1 MKFLGHIDEEKDIIN
16 LGEVGVAYMVILA
29 PENFGFPEDVVAQA
43 KAHNKVVFDAYAA
56 APEDAKPILYLSGS
70 NRNTPLEVGTTIVGE
85 SGQLASLDLS
95 QKAVISMDAYK
106 GEASV
111 FLSATLY
118 PDGSIA
124 LNSNNELGVEMVQLA
139 TTDYVDDVAGKAYP
153 VYTPSD
159 GQELTEE
166 QKAVNKEAYD
176 ALAASY
182 GGSQV
187 PHLYLYE
194 IGKMFPI
201 IPYDVYADEGY
212 AELFLNINMM
222 QSPLSDFGLSGYGLL
237 TLGEHFYLHSDGSV
251 TADSSSVFISPDI
264 MTMYELANAKNVETR
279 WLHVSKADGS
289 ITAAQQNYNKE
300 TYSKIA
306 SGKIIQLALLL
317 IAVPVEHSYVDGV
330 VRFSFQSLG
339 GNGVVFHGQGVLNS
353 DGSYVYEEY
362 ALTGGSSDD
371 TITETDPVFS
381 ASAAAG
387 ITAANI
393 AAWNNKVDKV
403 SGKGL
408 SSNDYTTT
416 EKDKLAGIA
425 EGAEVNVQ
433 SDWNATSG
441 DAFIKN
447 KPTIPAAVT
456 ESTVSGWGFTKN
468 TGTYS
473 KPSTGIPKSD
483 LASSV
488 QTSLGKADTALQS
501 YTEQYKGTVTGV
513 KVNGTT
519 KSPSSGT
526 VDIGNVVTS
535 IKINGSSKTPS
546 SGVVDLGTIPT
557 TIDSSMSDTSTNPV
571 QNKTIK
577 AYVDSKAATA
587 GQMPTLAHGSS
598 ETSVEIT
605 PNVYHRWSS
614 TMSSLT
620 ITLQSVSSAYVLNY
634 MFEFKASSSGC
645 VLTLPTNIKWANGN
659 PPAIKPSAT
668 YQISIVNNLG
678 VWTYYE

>member
-29 PENFGFPEDVVAQA
+29 PENFGLPEDVVAQA
-43 KAHNKVVFDAYAA
+43 KTHNKVVFDAYAA

-70 NRNTPLEVGTTIVGE
+70 NRNTPLEVGTTVGE

-153 VYTPSD
+153 VYIPSD

-166 QKAVNKEAYD
+166 QKAANKEAYD
-176 ALAASY
+176 VLAASY
-182 GGSQV
+182 GGSQL
-187 PHLYLYE
+187 PHLYVYDL
-194 IGKMFPI
+194 GKMFPI

-222 QSPLSDFGLSGYGLL
+222 QSLLSDFGLSGYGLL

-251 TADSSSVFISPDI
+251 TADSSSMFISPDI
-264 MTMYELANAKNVETR
+264 MTMYELVNAKNVETR
-279 WLHVSKADGS
+279 WLYVSLPGGS
-289 ITAAQQNYNKE
+289 ITATQQNYNKE
-300 TYSKIA
+300 TVEKIA
-306 SGKIIQLALLL
+306 N
-317 IAVPVEHSYVDGV
+317 
-330 VRFSFQSLG
+330 G
-339 GNGVVFHGQGVLNS
+339 GNVKLMIWPLYAPVSHVFADGGIVFTVALYNNDALMFGQGSVGP
-353 DGSYVYEEY
+353 DGTYEY
-362 ALTGGSSDD
+362 AEYTIGQGGSDD

-381 ASAAAG
+381 ASAAAK
-387 ITAANI
+387 ITDADINK
-393 AAWNNKVDKV
+393 WNNASD
-403 SGKGL
+403 
-408 SSNDYTTT
+408 SN
-416 EKDKLAGIA
+416 I
-425 EGAEVNVQ
+425 
-433 SDWNATSG
+433 
-441 DAFIKN
+441 
-447 KPTIPAAVT
+447 
-456 ESTVSGWGFTKN
+456 
-468 TGTYS
+468 
-473 KPSTGIPKSD
+473 
-483 LASSV
+483 
-488 QTSLGKADTALQS
+488 
-501 YTEQYKGTVTGV
+501 
-513 KVNGTT
+513 
-519 KSPSSGT
+519 T
-526 VDIGNVVTS
+526 VDA
-535 IKINGSSKTPS
+535 
-546 SGVVDLGTIPT
+546 
-557 TIDSSMSDTSTNPV
+557 SMSDTSTNPV
-571 QNKTIK
+571 QNKTVK